1 MVRPG
6 CMAPAFF
13 YFDLAILG
21 MRPAAAAREPEKPL
35 PAEGFPPEL
44 TRPELAPPELT
55 PAE

>member
-44 TRPELAPPELT
+44 TPPELAP
-55 PAE
+55 AE